1 MEKIW
6 YTNRKQYKFLHAIR
20 SGVMGKLEE
29 LIDALKAVELESVKE
44 ELMSM
49 TKLNELLKKEEEKKK
64 PCKLVWVLA
73 IIGAIVAIAAI
84 AYAVYRY
91 FAPDYYDDFEDDEFE
106 DEFEDDFF
114 EEDVVEPV
122 AEEATAE

>member
-1 MEKIW
+1 
-6 YTNRKQYKFLHAIR
+6 
-20 SGVMGKLEE
+20 MGKLEE
-29 LIDALKAVELESVKE
+29 LIDVLKAVELESVKE

-49 TKLNELLKKEEEKKK
+49 TKLNELLRKEEEKKK

-73 IIGAIVAIAAI
+73 IIGAVVAIAAI

-91 FAPDYYDDFEDDEFE
+91 FAPDYYDDFEDDVFE

-114 EEDVVEPV
+114 EDV
-122 AEEATAE
+122 EEEVTEE

>member
-1 MEKIW
+1 
-6 YTNRKQYKFLHAIR
+6 
-20 SGVMGKLEE
+20 MGKLEE

-44 ELMSM
+44 ELMNM

-64 PCKLVWVLA
+64 PCKLVWVFA
-73 IIGAIVAIAAI
+73 IIGVIVAIAAI
-84 AYAVYRY
+84 AYAAYRY

-114 EEDVVEPV
+114 EDEVEVEPV
-122 AEEATAE
+122 AEENTEA

>member
-1 MEKIW
+1 
-6 YTNRKQYKFLHAIR
+6 
-20 SGVMGKLEE
+20 MGKLEE

-49 TKLNELLKKEEEKKK
+49 TKLNELLKKKEEEKKK
-64 PCKLVWVLA
+64 PCKLVWVFA

-91 FAPDYYDDFEDDEFE
+91 FTPDYYDDFEDEFE

-114 EEDVVEPV
+114 EDEEVVELEP
-122 AEEATAE
+122 EEEETTEE

>member
-1 MEKIW
+1 
-6 YTNRKQYKFLHAIR
+6 
-20 SGVMGKLEE
+20 MGKLEE
-29 LIDALKAVELESVKE
+29 LIDVLKAVELESVKE

-49 TKLNELLKKEEEKKK
+49 TKLNELMKKEEEKK

-91 FAPDYYDDFEDDEFE
+91 FAPDYYDDFEDDVFE
-106 DEFEDDFF
+106 DEFDDDFF
-114 EEDVVEPV
+114 EDDEEIEPV
-122 AEEATAE
+122 AEEATEE